1 MTMRQWVH
9 GTAAAALLA
18 GSVAHAQQ
26 VPATPPVTGPTVVV
40 TGPYQP
46 QDKDERGLWM
56 EMDEAERQL
65 KNSNFVIR
73 DAALNTYIHDV
84 FCRTVGPRCSEIRI
98 YIMRTPYF
106 NATTAPNGMLQIW
119 SGLLLRIR
127 NEAQLS
133 AVLGHEYMH
142 YQNRHSLA
150 LFRQAKAKTATA
162 TFFAMFGIIGGLFAI
177 GELSSIF
184 KFSRDMEGE
193 ADAGSLILMANAGY
207 DPREAARIWEQ
218 FRAEADATAAA
229 RAVKSRKDKNGG
241 MFATHPPS
249 AERVAALTT
258 LAAKM
263 TIPSSAAVRRDE
275 YRAALAPFW
284 ASLIDDQI
292 KLNDF
297 GGTEYLIGNLASE
310 GWTPS
315 LNYARGELYRSR
327 GRPED
332 LTAAVGFYRSAS
344 VAPDA
349 PVECWR
355 GLGLS
360 LLRSG
365 AQAEG
370 QAALKAYLTRKP
382 DASDKAMIAM
392 MAGG

>member
-1 MTMRQWVH
+1 MRRWVL
-9 GTAAAALLA
+9 GTAAAALLFS
-18 GSVAHAQQ
+18 SVAPAQQ
-26 VPATPPVTGPTVVV
+26 LPAPTPPMGSTVVV

-73 DAALNTYIHDV
+73 DAALNAYVHEV

-119 SGLLLRIR
+119 SGIFLRVR

-133 AVLGHEYMH
+133 AVLAHEFIH
-142 YQNRHSLA
+142 YQDRHSLA
-150 LFRQAKAKTATA
+150 LFRQAKAKTASA
-162 TFFAMFGIIGGLFAI
+162 TFFAMFGLIGSLIAL
-177 GELSSIF
+177 GEISSIF
-184 KFSRDMEGE
+184 KFSRDMEAD
-193 ADAGSLILMANAGY
+193 ADAGSLTLMAHAGY
-207 DPREAARIWEQ
+207 DPREAPRIWEQ
-218 FRAEADATAAA
+218 FRAEADATAVA
-229 RAVKSRKDKNGG
+229 REAKSRKDKDRG

-249 AERVAALTT
+249 AERVVALNA

-263 TIPSSAAVRRDE
+263 VVSPAALIRRDE
-275 YRAALAPFW
+275 YRVALAPLW
-284 ASLIDDQI
+284 ASLVDDQI

-297 GGTEYLIGNLASE
+297 GGTEYLIGYLASD

-344 VAPDA
+344 AAPDA

-365 AQAEG
+365 ARADG
-370 QAALKAYLTRKP
+370 QAALKTYLTRKP
-382 DASDKAMIAM
+382 DASDKALIAM
-392 MAGG
+392 MAGD

>member
-1 MTMRQWVH
+1 MIVRRCAL
-9 GTAAAALLA
+9 GCAIAALVTS
-18 GSVAHAQQ
+18 SVAPAQQ
-26 VPATPPVTGPTVVV
+26 LPLPAPQASVQPADAQGA
-40 TGPYQP
+40 YQP

-56 EMDEAERQL
+56 EMEESERQVRT
-65 KNSNFVIR
+65 SNFVIH
-73 DAALNTYIHDV
+73 DPAINAYVHDV

-98 YIMRTPYF
+98 YLMRTPYF
-106 NATTAPNGMLQIW
+106 NATTAPNGMMQIW
-119 SGLLLRIR
+119 SGLLLRVR

-133 AVLGHEYMH
+133 AVLAHEFIH
-142 YQNRHSLA
+142 YQDRHSLA
-150 LFRQAKAKTATA
+150 LFRQAKSKSSTVAW
-162 TFFAMFGIIGGLFAI
+162 MSVFGLGLFALGEI
-177 GELSSIF
+177 GALY
-184 KFSRDMEGE
+184 KFSRDQESE
-193 ADAGSLILMANAGY
+193 ADTGSLGLMAKAGY
-207 DPREAARIWEQ
+207 DPREAGRIWEQ
-218 FRAEADATAAA
+218 FRAEADATAEA
-229 RAVKSRKDKNGG
+229 RKVKSRKDKDRG

-249 AERVAALTT
+249 AERVASLNA

-263 TIPSSAAVRRDE
+263 TVPPTASIGRSE
-275 YRAALAPFW
+275 YQAALGRWW
-284 ASLIDDQI
+284 ASLIDDQV

-344 VAPDA
+344 AAPDA

-365 AQAEG
+365 AQADG
-370 QAALKAYLTRKP
+370 QAALKIYLTRKP
-382 DASDKAMIAM
+382 DASDKALIAM